1 MERLKQMRTFS
12 FDDRK
17 LTLKDG
23 YCSHSFITAEGG
35 NQFDSII
42 ITSKE
47 KKVTMPSRK
56 PN

>member
-1 MERLKQMRTFS
+1 MRTFS